1 LTGWQTAYAIA
12 AGCETSW
19 VRTAELGKGPPY
31 NKTFEENIVPELWI
45 SSRRIDRALLALS
58 AEDRRLVIERSH
70 RVHYAL
76 GVLSVEEDFEN
87 LGLDGEESQTHT
99 M

>member
-19 VRTAELGKGPPY
+19 VKTAELGKGPPY
-31 NKTFEENIVPELWI
+31 TTTFEENVVPELWI
-45 SSRRIDRALLALS
+45 SSRRIDRALLGLS
-58 AEDRRLVIERSH
+58 AEDRRLVIERSD

-76 GVLSVEEDFEN
+76 GVLSIQEDFEN
-87 LGLDGEESQTHT
+87 LDLDGEEDQQHPL
-99 M
+99 